1 MKSIRAKIMLAVS
14 FIIIVALTVQGVA
27 VSQFAKKNLSDDA
40 QNAFKGSAESLLSEL
55 ADMDRNIQ
63 KSGEML
69 MTGYDR
75 DIRSVTQAGYS
86 LIETYYERAQAEMNA
101 IPAEAAPE
109 ERARLESEI
118 TEKYQAQCIE
128 AIRPIRFA
136 DDGYLWIDNEEYVLQ
151 LLPPS
156 PDGEGAYR
164 GDLQDKTGAYIIKDL
179 VEGAVKNGSFYYDY
193 YFPKPG
199 QDLASKK
206 RGFVKHFEPWG
217 WIIGT
222 GNYVSE
228 IEKEIEFKTYQER
241 GTFQQKLELLD
252 EEHFITITKADGNIV
267 FADDPVMVNN
277 TLDMVNLKTQKTI
290 GEEIVNL
297 DENFYEFVIEEQ
309 EGETLYIGYVIYDQF
324 TDRKI
329 LYARRA
335 GLVFGLIDHLIQA
348 VVVVVGAMIVIG
360 LILSFIVA
368 SSLTKPIVH
377 MRKFTARVA
386 DGDLTTLLEL
396 DRKDELGALSHD
408 LNIMVESLRSI
419 VHESIEMSSLV
430 YQTTENLAQMSTQ
443 TSEAIDQVAKAVEEI
458 AHGSTEQVEE
468 TEKGVHGVGSL
479 EESSDKIQSVTE
491 DMQNAIQMMKEKND
505 MGVSS
510 MHALSVKQKESF
522 ATIQDIDKVIKELA
536 KQIMQITTFTDTI
549 TAIAEQTNLLALNAS
564 IEAARAGEHGRGFAV
579 VADEIRKLA
588 EESDS
593 SAREIQE
600 LTSKISKDTKQVSV
614 TVRSAEAIFEDQN
627 VAVEASGNLFDEL
640 NESVETSSEKLSGV
654 IDALGQL
661 TTVKDQMV
669 EIVMNIYKVAEQS
682 ASASEEVSAS
692 VEEQSASMEEI
703 NGMAQQLQE
712 HAESLKETM
721 KRFTL

>member
-14 FIIIVALTVQGVA
+14 IIIIMALTVQGVA
-27 VSQFAKKNLSDDA
+27 VSQFARKNISDDA
-40 QNAFKGSAESLLSEL
+40 ESAFRGSAEALLSEL
-55 ADMDRNIQ
+55 ADMDRSVQ
-63 KSGEML
+63 LSGEML

-75 DIRSVTQAGYS
+75 DIKSVTQAGYS
-86 LIETYYERAQAEMNA
+86 LIEAYFNRAEAEIAA
-101 IPAEAAPE
+101 IPENVASDERVRMEA
-109 ERARLESEI
+109 EI

-128 AIRPIRFA
+128 AIRPIKFG
-136 DDGYLWIDNEEYVLQ
+136 DDGYLWIDNEAYVLQ
-151 LLPPS
+151 LLPPN

-179 VEGAVKNGSFYYDY
+179 VDGAVKNGSLYYDY

-206 RGFVKHFEPWG
+206 RGFVKYFEPWG

-222 GNYVSE
+222 GNYVSD

-241 GTFQQKLELLD
+241 GAFQQKLEKLD
-252 EEHFITITKADGNIV
+252 EEHFITITNTDGNIV
-267 FADDPVMVNN
+267 FADNPVMVNKN
-277 TLDMVNLKTQKTI
+277 LDMVNLKTQKTV
-290 GEEIVNL
+290 GEEILTL
-297 DENFYEFVIEEQ
+297 DKSFYEFVIEED

-324 TDRKI
+324 TDRRI

-335 GLVFGLIDHLIQA
+335 GLVFGLIDQLVQT
-348 VVVVVGAMIVIG
+348 VVIVVGIMIVIG

-368 SSLTKPIVH
+368 SSLTKPIVR

-386 DGDLTTLLEL
+386 DGDLTSLLESE
-396 DRKDELGALSHD
+396 RKDELGALSDD

-419 VHESIEMSSLV
+419 VNESIEMSSLV

-443 TSEAIDQVAKAVEEI
+443 TSEAIDQVAKAVEDI

-491 DMQNAIQMMKEKND
+491 DMQSAIHMMKEKND
-505 MGVSS
+505 MGVDS
-510 MHALSVKQKESF
+510 MRALSIKQEESF

-536 KQIMQITTFTDTI
+536 EQIMQITSFTDTI

-614 TVRSAEAIFEDQN
+614 TVRGAEEIFKDQN
-627 VAVEASGNLFDEL
+627 TAVEVSGNIFNEL
-640 NESVETSSEKLSGV
+640 NESVEASSQKLSGV
-654 IDALGQL
+654 IDALSQL
-661 TTVKDQMV
+661 TSVKDQMV

-703 NGMAQQLQE
+703 NGMAHQLQE